1 MGDRGNV
8 VVVERD
14 HPEQGLTGR
23 VYLYAHWGGWG
34 LPETLQRALAR
45 RQRWGDGSYLA
56 RIIFCEMVRGHE
68 AGELGFGISA
78 TLRDHEYPLLVV
90 DPAGQTVSL
99 EEEPK
104 WYPGQRDKLG
114 PGPHRWTFDAYCALD
129 LAGRGWC
136 VLCPETYGPA
146 AEEDA
151 GHDEAD
157 GAGCGR

>member
-1 MGDRGNV
+1 
-8 VVVERD
+8 
-14 HPEQGLTGR
+14 
-23 VYLYAHWGGWG
+23 
-34 LPETLQRALAR
+34 
-45 RQRWGDGSYLA
+45 
-56 RIIFCEMVRGHE
+56 MVRGHE

-90 DPAGQTVSL
+90 DPAGQSVSL
-99 EEEPK
+99 EEEPR

-146 AEEDA
+146 GEEDA
-151 GHDEAD
+151 GHGEAD
-157 GAGCGR
+157 GTECGR